1 MSEARSE
8 CVEVGTPMSRSPVPQ
23 SHGSGH
29 ASLGE
34 SLRDYKASL
43 RVWMSAVYTENICYN
58 SPLHPNVYRLKDGS
72 LQGLLLH
79 AEPASIFS
87 CMQ

>member
-1 MSEARSE
+1 MNVLRWAHPCQGPQCLSPI
-8 CVEVGTPMSRSPVPQ
+8 EVAMP
-23 SHGSGH
+23 
-29 ASLGE
+29 SLGE
-34 SLRDYKASL
+34 SLRDYKAFL
-43 RVWMSAVYTENICYN
+43 RVWMLAVYTENICYN
-58 SPLHPNVYRLKDGS
+58 SLLHPNVYRLKDGS